1 MADLSAE
8 EWNELAH
15 ELFTLT
21 HRMRPHRG
29 GRREAI
35 DMRGEPMVLVSLSHH
50 PEGMTAGELADA
62 ALVST
67 ARMAV
72 LVNGLEERGL
82 VTRTKDDRDRRRT
95 VVRITAAGKATI
107 EERFNRRMA
116 HVVAILRELG
126 PADARELV
134 RITGRLAEIVPQM
147 PCDAEGAAPVRER
160 GDDR

>member
-1 MADLSAE
+1 MADLSKE
-8 EWNELAH
+8 EWNELAR

-21 HRMRPHRG
+21 HPMRLHQG

-35 DMRGEPMVLVSLSHH
+35 DMRGEPTVLVSLSHH

-67 ARMAV
+67 ARMAA

-95 VVRITAAGKATI
+95 VVRITEAGKATI
-107 EERFNRRMA
+107 DERFSRRMA
-116 HVVAILRELG
+116 HVVAILQELG
-126 PADARELV
+126 PEDARELV
-134 RITGRLAEIVPQM
+134 RITGRLAEIIPQM
-147 PCDAEGAAPVRER
+147 PCDAEGAALARER
-160 GDDR
+160 GDAR